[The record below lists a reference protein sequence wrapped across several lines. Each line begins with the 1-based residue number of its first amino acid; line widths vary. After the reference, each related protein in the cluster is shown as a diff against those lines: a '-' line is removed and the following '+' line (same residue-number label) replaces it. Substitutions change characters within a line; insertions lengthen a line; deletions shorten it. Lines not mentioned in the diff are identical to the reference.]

1 MTVLSYFTVHE
12 QLEIQKVSKRFYFIV
27 ARTQESKQFRVR
39 YFTQEYTDTRK
50 LHNAHQN
57 LGHSPRIRFLLS
69 ALYFAVSKRHRI
81 LLDSLSVLQYLE
93 ENKMRMESFFH
104 PFSEKYVEFC
114 EGDEFMIHLNLEALL
129 IEENVFSREL
139 KDVLRMT
146 NHYLEQF
153 L

>member
-1 MTVLSYFTVHE
+1 
-12 QLEIQKVSKRFYFIV
+12 
-27 ARTQESKQFRVR
+27 
-39 YFTQEYTDTRK
+39 
-50 LHNAHQN
+50 
-57 LGHSPRIRFLLS
+57 
-69 ALYFAVSKRHRI
+69 
-81 LLDSLSVLQYLE
+81 
-93 ENKMRMESFFH
+93 MRMESFFH

-139 KDVLRMT
+139 KDVLQQQRSCGTYGSSCARSALRMT

>member
-1 MTVLSYFTVHE
+1 
-12 QLEIQKVSKRFYFIV
+12 
-27 ARTQESKQFRVR
+27 
-39 YFTQEYTDTRK
+39 
-50 LHNAHQN
+50 
-57 LGHSPRIRFLLS
+57 
-69 ALYFAVSKRHRI
+69 
-81 LLDSLSVLQYLE
+81 VLQYLE
-93 ENKMRMESFFH
+93 ENKMRMESFFQ

-139 KDVLRMT
+139 KDVWQQQQTRSVGPYRSSCGTYGSSCVRTALRMT